1 MVGRDR
7 WVSPIPSMVSRTWG
21 VQGLRGSRDAGF
33 KVPEIA
39 ATAPDGYFPRA
50 VPIFRSRNH
59 FRVPTLKLGPVIAAV
74 VVLVLVGGLVALAVI
89 EPRPPVRH
97 FEVPVPSERFA
108 R

>member
-1 MVGRDR
+1 MDVGA
-7 WVSPIPSMVSRTWG
+7 SKG
-21 VQGLRGSRDAGF
+21 AEF
-33 KVPEIA
+33 KAHEIA
-39 ATAPDGYFPRA
+39 ATALDGYFPRA
-50 VPIFRSRNH
+50 VAMFRSRNH

-89 EPRPPVRH
+89 EPRPPLKH